1 MQNGI
6 LPSNSLSTTMP
17 LVPSMAELV
26 SVDRAGRVVIPKAI
40 RDAVGIDER
49 TKLLIAVGEH
59 GRLVLQK
66 LDVDAIAARLERE
79 MKGKDLD
86 AIVRRVRREIDV
98 RVREK
103 YPDLLD

>member
-1 MQNGI
+1 
-6 LPSNSLSTTMP
+6 MP
-17 LVPSMAELV
+17 LVSAMAELV

-66 LDVDAIAARLERE
+66 LDVEAIASRLETE
-79 MKGKDLD
+79 MKGKDVETV
-86 AIVRRVRREIDV
+86 VRKVRREIEA
-98 RVREK
+98 RVRER
-103 YPDLLD
+103 YPDLLA

>member
-1 MQNGI
+1 
-6 LPSNSLSTTMP
+6 
-17 LVPSMAELV
+17 MAEVV

-66 LDVDAIAARLERE
+66 LDVEAIASRLETE
-79 MKGKDLD
+79 MKGKDVE
-86 AIVRRVRREIDV
+86 AVVRKVRREIEA

-103 YPDLLD
+103 YPDLLA

>member
-1 MQNGI
+1 
-6 LPSNSLSTTMP
+6 
-17 LVPSMAELV
+17 MAELV

-66 LDVDAIAARLERE
+66 LDVEAIASRLETE
-79 MKGKDLD
+79 MKGKDVE
-86 AIVRRVRREIDV
+86 AVVRKVRREIEA
-98 RVREK
+98 RVRER
-103 YPDLLD
+103 YPDLLA

>member
-1 MQNGI
+1 
-6 LPSNSLSTTMP
+6 MP

>member
-1 MQNGI
+1 
-6 LPSNSLSTTMP
+6 
-17 LVPSMAELV
+17 MAELV

-66 LDVDAIAARLERE
+66 LDVEAIASRLETE
-79 MKGKDLD
+79 MKGKDVETV
-86 AIVRRVRREIDV
+86 VRKVRREIEA
-98 RVREK
+98 RVRER
-103 YPDLLD
+103 YPDLLA

>member
-1 MQNGI
+1 
-6 LPSNSLSTTMP
+6 
-17 LVPSMAELV
+17 MAELV

-66 LDVDAIAARLERE
+66 LDVEAIASRLETE
-79 MKGKDLD
+79 MKGKDVE
-86 AIVRRVRREIDV
+86 AVVRKVRREIEA
-98 RVREK
+98 RVRDK
-103 YPDLLD
+103 YPDLLA

>member
-1 MQNGI
+1 
-6 LPSNSLSTTMP
+6 
-17 LVPSMAELV
+17 MAEVV

-59 GRLVLQK
+59 GRLFLQK
-66 LDVDAIAARLERE
+66 LDVATIAARIDRE
-79 MKGKDLD
+79 MKGKDVD
-86 AIVRRVRREIDV
+86 AIVRKVRREIEA

-103 YPDLLD
+103 YPDLLA